1 MGDLYNLADLTNKVG
16 RDRWARRG
24 RPSGPS
30 LPAVPITNASLLAIR
45 RRNDSHQS
53 QARPQTRSARSDD
66 LRIEIEIPVV
76 CGRAGWQRLGASSLG
91 SGEVQGSVKFQQGGG
106 QPPRT

>member
-30 LPAVPITNASLLAIR
+30 LPAVSITKLTHHFLPSVGETILIKAKPARKPGRLAAMI
-45 RRNDSHQS
+45 
-53 QARPQTRSARSDD
+53 
-66 LRIEIEIPVV
+66 
-76 CGRAGWQRLGASSLG
+76 
-91 SGEVQGSVKFQQGGG
+91 
-106 QPPRT
+106 